1 MIQYKGKLVSVEAV
15 VETYQFISNY
25 YDSELKRGTRVS
37 QLKMYRFEMVHLI
50 DALTKQLSD
59 EDVDR
64 LLFGC

>member
-1 MIQYKGKLVSVEAV
+1 MIYYKGKYVTVEAV
-15 VETYQFISNY
+15 VETYQYISNY

-50 DALTKQLSD
+50 DALTKQLPD
-59 EDVDR
+59 EDIDK